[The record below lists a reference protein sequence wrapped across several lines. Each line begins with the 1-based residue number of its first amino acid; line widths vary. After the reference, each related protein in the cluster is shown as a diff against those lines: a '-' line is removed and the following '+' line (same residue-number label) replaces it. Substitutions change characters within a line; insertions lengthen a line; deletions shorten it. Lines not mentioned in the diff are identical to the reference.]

1 MALRDFC
8 HLDLIPYS
16 NGEFHQYVDESM
28 DSSSSEAR
36 SGAQVLSM
44 AVPFANPNI
53 PRRVCNYSCTARRN
67 LHSMESVISIY
78 KSLNAAVGLY
88 LPQLQIHNSSNSPQ
102 DG

>member
-1 MALRDFC
+1 MTRILHSLSKYPSNGDETMALRDFC

-44 AVPFANPNI
+44 V
-53 PRRVCNYSCTARRN
+53 
-67 LHSMESVISIY
+67 
-78 KSLNAAVGLY
+78 SL
-88 LPQLQIHNSSNSPQ
+88 
-102 DG
+102 